1 MTDSPYAISLED
13 LLDTARVPLAEQV
26 VERPERRLL
35 SDCSAGPV
43 PFGDLVAGDAGCD

>member
-13 LLDTARVPLAEQV
+13 LLDSARVPLAEHV
-26 VERPERRLL
+26 VEQPGRRLL

-43 PFGDLVAGDAGCD
+43 PSEDLVAGDAGCD